1 MTLPLKSRLAGGELI
16 VGTFVKTPSPM
27 LVEVLALSA
36 LDCLCLDA
44 EHSPFDR
51 AAIDTCIF
59 AARAG
64 GIDVLVRVPSAA
76 PEHLLHALDCGATGV
91 VVPHVRSADEA
102 RAVVKA
108 CHYGPGGRG
117 YAGSSRAAGYATI
130 PMSQHKA
137 NSLARTVVIAQIED
151 TEAVDAIDEIA
162 AVDGVDA
169 LYIGRVDLSVAY
181 GAERLEDQRV
191 VTAMEAV
198 CAAAKHRNR
207 PVGMFLSRPEE
218 VSVWREK
225 GATIFLL
232 GSDHG
237 FLLSGA
243 ADLHRQ
249 VKSSGERVPHKP
261 DAPSP
266 LA

>member
-1 MTLPLKSRLAGGELI
+1 MKLPLKARLAGGELI

-51 AAIDTCIF
+51 AAIDACVL

-64 GIDVLVRVPSAA
+64 GMDVVVRVPSAA
-76 PEHLLHALDCGATGV
+76 PEHLLNALDCGATGV
-91 VVPHVRSADEA
+91 VVPHVRSAEEA

-108 CHYGPGGRG
+108 CHYGRGGRG
-117 YAGSSRAAGYATI
+117 YAGSSRAAGYATL

-137 NSLARTVVIAQIED
+137 NSLVRTVVIAQIED
-151 TEAVDAIDEIA
+151 PEAVEAIDEIA

-169 LYIGRVDLSVAY
+169 LYIGRVDLTVAY
-181 GAERLEDQRV
+181 GAEKLDDLRV
-191 VTAMEAV
+191 VTAMDTV
-198 CAAAKHRNR
+198 CAAARRHNR

-218 VSVWREK
+218 VSLWREK
-225 GATIFLL
+225 GATLFLL

-243 ADLHRQ
+243 AELHRH
-249 VKSSGERVPHKP
+249 VKSSG
-261 DAPSP
+261 
-266 LA
+266 